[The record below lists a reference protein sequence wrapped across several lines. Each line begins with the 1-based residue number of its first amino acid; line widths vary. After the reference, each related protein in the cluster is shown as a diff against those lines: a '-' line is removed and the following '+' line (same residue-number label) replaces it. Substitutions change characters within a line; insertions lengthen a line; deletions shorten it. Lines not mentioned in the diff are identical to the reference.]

1 MAKRKSIT
9 DKMAVEA
16 KLKNMLLKVPED
28 HAGMSQRE
36 LANKSGISRHT
47 LRKIE
52 SEAMDKLTQY
62 IQQFVT
68 EEGSD

>member
-1 MAKRKSIT
+1 MAKRNIT

-16 KLKNMLLKVPED
+16 KLKNMLLKLPDD
-28 HAGMSQRE
+28 HDGFSQRE
-36 LANKSGISRHT
+36 LANKTGISRHT

-62 IQQFVT
+62 IQQFIT